1 MLLNAT
7 QYLFSR
13 NNPCFINS
21 LSTAGLCADNHYSAR
36 HNHKPDQQTWEEKGH
51 CVLREVHPNGLSAIR
66 DVPDWLM
73 NKSLSCK
80 AVVRLRRSDR
90 RIGAAVNKSLAVHR
104 TNKQAPPY

>member
-7 QYLFSR
+7 QYLVSR

-21 LSTAGLCADNHYSAR
+21 LSTAGLRADNHYSSR

-51 CVLREVHPNGLSAIR
+51 CVLREVHPNRLSVFR

-80 AVVRLRRSDR
+80 AVVRRSDQ
-90 RIGAAVNKSLAVHR
+90 RIKAAVNKSLAVHR
-104 TNKQAPPY
+104 TNKQAPPR